1 MKINT
6 NINLPEKA
14 IKWIIKEAQEVFKKE
29 PSLLELESPI
39 KITGDFHG

>member
-1 MKINT
+1 VGTYIE
-6 NINLPEKA
+6 LPAKA
-14 IKWIIKEAQEVFKKE
+14 ISWLIKEATIVIKKE